1 MSGTWQG
8 KRVLVTGGAGFVGAN
23 LVSRLVELG
32 AEVTVLDDLFTG
44 DLERLP
50 LGNGCHFVLG
60 DVRYP
65 LVPELAQGCDC
76 IFHLACRNIIVST
89 QDPEA
94 DFAVNA
100 GGTLNVLLA
109 ARTWGVG
116 RVVYT
121 SSASVYGNPRALPI
135 LEDEALSL
143 LNPYAASKASGE
155 AYCQAFYE
163 TYGVPAT
170 VLRLSNVYGPHQSP
184 ANPYCGVVA
193 KFMDAALHGGA
204 LEIHGDGLQTRDYTY
219 VADVVEA
226 LLAAALSPRAV
237 GEVFNV
243 GTGIE
248 TSVEQLAGLIAGP
261 DAPRRYVDRR
271 DIDNIRRRVL
281 CIEKARRVLRWT
293 PRQTLVGGLA
303 ETRAWLEAEAA
314 TQRTVEWLKAQE
326 AHP

>member
-1 MSGTWQG
+1 MSGDWSG
-8 KRVLVTGGAGFVGAN
+8 RRVLVTGGAGFIGAN
-23 LVSRLVELG
+23 LVARLVELG
-32 AEVTVLDDLFTG
+32 ATVTVLDDLFTG
-44 DLERLP
+44 DIERLP
-50 LGNGCHFVLG
+50 LGERCAFVLG
-60 DVRYP
+60 DVRWP
-65 LVPELAQGCDC
+65 LPDEIVRGRDV

-89 QDPEA
+89 QDPEL

-109 ARTWGVG
+109 ARTWGMG

-121 SSASVYGNPRALPI
+121 SSASVYGNPHSLPI
-135 LEDEALSL
+135 SEGEALSL

-163 TYGVPAT
+163 SYGVHSV
-170 VLRLSNVYGPHQSP
+170 VLRLSNVYGPHQCP

-193 KFMDAALHGGA
+193 KFMDAALHGDA

-219 VADVVEA
+219 VADVVDA
-226 LLAAALSPRAV
+226 LLAAAQSPRAV

-248 TSVEQLAGLIAGP
+248 TSVERLAGLIGGGE
-261 DAPRRYVDRR
+261 RRYIDRR

-281 CIEKARRVLRWT
+281 SVEKVRRVLRWT
-293 PRQTLVGGLA
+293 PSTTLAKGLA
-303 ETRAWLEAEAA
+303 ATR
-314 TQRTVEWLKAQE
+314 EWLCQS
-326 AHP
+326 